1 MADDPNPP
9 PKDPP
14 PKDPPTDPPP
24 SDPPSDPPTDPPTD
38 PPIGHSVTL
47 EEHQKT
53 LTRLKSLEEERD
65 ALKKTSKDS
74 ELQQM
79 KDQERWKEIA
89 ELKTR
94 EAEEANEKVD
104 NMSTALQKRE
114 KMSSIRNAATQAG
127 LRKDALDLL
136 DLMEFPEVQIEA
148 TTLGNINIVGVST
161 AIEALKLKHPS
172 LFGKK
177 SGNLNGGLPEVVDG
191 GSVTIDHLLKAEE
204 KAGKTG
210 LADDKAAYFKITK
223 QYKQQQRQRGS

>member
-172 LFGKK
+172 LF
-177 SGNLNGGLPEVVDG
+177 
-191 GSVTIDHLLKAEE
+191 
-204 KAGKTG
+204 
-210 LADDKAAYFKITK
+210 
-223 QYKQQQRQRGS
+223 R